1 MNPAAHSAITLNRK
15 ISLYND
21 DTKACHGKRSFSNTR
36 MQQRYNGYG
45 GSGVNLGRGKLRR
58 LESLASA
65 HPSEQAGERL
75 LELCVIL
82 SGSIIQ
88 TFILS
93 K

>member
-1 MNPAAHSAITLNRK
+1 MDVVEVGLIQGEK
-15 ISLYND
+15 
-21 DTKACHGKRSFSNTR
+21 
-36 MQQRYNGYG
+36 
-45 GSGVNLGRGKLRR
+45 KLWGP
-58 LESLASA
+58 ESLASA

-88 TFILS
+88 TFMLS